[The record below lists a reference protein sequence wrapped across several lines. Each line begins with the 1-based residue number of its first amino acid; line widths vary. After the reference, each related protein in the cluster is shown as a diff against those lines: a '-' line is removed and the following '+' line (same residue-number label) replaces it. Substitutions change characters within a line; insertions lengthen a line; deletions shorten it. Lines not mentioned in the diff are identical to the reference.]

1 MSIFTSFDIN
11 ASGMT
16 AQRYR
21 MDVISENVANADT
34 TRTEDGTPYRRK
46 VVTFQQK
53 GEKVGSFSSVF
64 GKASDAYKGQGVRV
78 SKVSQDTWTEMIKA
92 YDPSHPDADENGYVT
107 YPNVNIVTEMT
118 NLIDASRSYEANVTA
133 FNASKTIAM
142 KGLEMGQ

>member
-92 YDPSHPDADENGYVT
+92 YDPSCRRQIMPSRTHSRLASGFHY
-107 YPNVNIVTEMT
+107 YLFCLFLRIGI
-118 NLIDASRSYEANVTA
+118 LIFPQPPFCLYDT
-133 FNASKTIAM
+133 
-142 KGLEMGQ
+142 